1 MSGWIKIDRGIYNH
15 WIFKDAEK
23 FKAWITIL
31 GKVNYEPSKVL
42 IGDMLLECGR
52 GESLMSLESWA
63 QLFGAGWNKSKVRRF
78 FKLLEKDNMIV
89 TKSESKTTRLTVCK
103 YDYYQG
109 KRNDDETEVKHKQNG
124 SETQVTPIKE
134 REEYKEIKE
143 EKKRELF
150 LTWLDYRKSIKK
162 GITNQQ
168 TLDRL
173 IEKFN
178 LHTFEQIQTV
188 IDYSIDNGYQGL
200 FWDKQTAQQSD
211 NGLKRNSKGE
221 LYNPKTHLPDG
232 RLKAAL

>member
-1 MSGWIKIDRGIYNH
+1 MSGWIKLHRSLLDWEWYQ
-15 WIFKDAEK
+15 DAN
-23 FKAWITIL
+23 AL
-31 GKVNYEPSKVL
+31 RLLVHLLVSVNYEDKRWQGNVIKAGELITSYENLGDILGLTKQQVKTALKKLETSGEITRARTRHCLHLQLVKWSELQSKQP
-42 IGDMLLECGR
+42 D
-52 GESLMSLESWA
+52 
-63 QLFGAGWNKSKVRRF
+63 
-78 FKLLEKDNMIV
+78 DNPRITRQQPDNNPTITP
-89 TKSESKTTRLTVCK
+89 TKEYK
-103 YDYYQG
+103 
-109 KRNDDETEVKHKQNG
+109 
-124 SETQVTPIKE
+124 
-134 REEYKEIKE
+134 EYKEIKE